1 MRRAGV
7 SLVAVGSVLGVIVPA
22 AAAPPQDLEA
32 YCRASNPEPVAQV
45 RCVGGE
51 KASQERLAR
60 AQGAIDPQAW
70 SRCQTGSAS
79 WVAMEA
85 CIAQPTPPAAQPTPP
100 AATSAPTPPDATAT
114 AGSPSTTILGPQPG
128 ATPTAPE
135 PERPSRPISEEEAD
149 KQVRDVLQRTGEP
162 AAKCTKKQYGTGWV
176 SVCE

>member
-1 MRRAGV
+1 MRRVGA
-7 SLVAVGSVLGVIVPA
+7 SLVAIGSVLGVMVPV

-32 YCRASNPEPVAQV
+32 YCRAINPEPPAQV
-45 RCVGGE
+45 RCVGAE

-70 SRCQTGSAS
+70 GRCQSGSAS
-79 WVAMEA
+79 WADMEA
-85 CIAQPTPPAAQPTPP
+85 WP
-100 AATSAPTPPDATAT
+100 

-162 AAKCTKKQYGTGWV
+162 AARCTKKQYGTGWV
-176 SVCE
+176 TVCE

>member
-1 MRRAGV
+1 M
-7 SLVAVGSVLGVIVPA
+7 AVGSVLGVMVPV

-32 YCRASNPEPVAQV
+32 YCRAINPDPPAQV
-45 RCVGGE
+45 RCVGAE

-70 SRCQTGSAS
+70 GRCQSGSAS
-79 WVAMEA
+79 WAGMEA
-85 CIAQPTPPAAQPTPP
+85 CIAQPTPPAA
-100 AATSAPTPPDATAT
+100 ASAPTPPGGTAP

-162 AAKCTKKQYGTGWV
+162 AARCTKKQYGTGWV
-176 SVCE
+176 TVCE